1 MESSNGN
8 GQIIDTNKTRLTI
21 TLPIWLLNDL
31 QKIAEVKGQSVN
43 SVITSANFKFL
54 MDFKKDYKDL
64 LKF

>member
-8 GQIIDTNKTRLTI
+8 SQIIDTNKTRLTI
-21 TLPIWLLNDL
+21 TLPIWLFNDL

-43 SVITSANFKFL
+43 SVITNANFKFL
-54 MDFKKDYKDL
+54 MDFKKDYKDF